1 VDNLSKR
8 LRDIF
13 RVKKLNFCYLQLEDR
28 VMHIEPNE
36 LLRQIT
42 EKNDKHAFA
51 TLYETM
57 HGSLYDFAL
66 AIVKLRE
73 PAEEI
78 TADVFIRLWERRVS
92 MEYTRIRSCRLY
104 LFMCVKNASLNYLR
118 NNKRA
123 EQLDLE
129 RLSMSN
135 WRLETNPEEL
145 MITAEMAS
153 RLNRA
158 IGELPVKC
166 GIIFRLVKEEGLS
179 YKEVAQLLDVSEK
192 TVENQIGI
200 ALKKIKQ
207 AICFKVPAGFA

>member
-1 VDNLSKR
+1 
-8 LRDIF
+8 
-13 RVKKLNFCYLQLEDR
+13 
-28 VMHIEPNE
+28 MHIEPNE

-57 HGSLYDFAL
+57 HESLYDFAL

-158 IGELPVKC
+158 IGELPAKC

-207 AICFKVPAGFA
+207 AICFKVPVGV